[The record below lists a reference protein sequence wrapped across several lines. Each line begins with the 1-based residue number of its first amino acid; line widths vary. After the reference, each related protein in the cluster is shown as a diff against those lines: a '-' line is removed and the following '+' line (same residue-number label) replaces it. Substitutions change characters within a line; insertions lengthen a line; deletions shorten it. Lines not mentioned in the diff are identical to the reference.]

1 MHELEPLNEIEARI
15 LGCLI
20 EKERSTPEYYPL
32 TLNNLLVACNQ
43 KSNRNPVMQLDE
55 FELEEALDQLREKK
69 WVFRVDT
76 AGSRV
81 AKFRHD
87 LAQKIELYGDEIAII
102 CILLLRGP
110 QTIGEIRSRT
120 ERISNFESIKE
131 VLTTLED
138 LKEEDRFPT
147 ILKLSVQPGQKE
159 VRYTHLLC
167 GMPNLVSKQEEKNAF
182 SRVLTKGQE
191 REEDLINSIRSL
203 EGKVEKLE
211 MNLDFFQ
218 KEFCKFKE
226 QFE

>member
-1 MHELEPLNEIEARI
+1 MDELEPLNEIEARI

-32 TLNNLLVACNQ
+32 TLNNLLAACNQ

-131 VLTTLED
+131 VQTTLED

-159 VRYTHLLC
+159 VRYTHLLR
-167 GMPNLVSKQEEKNAF
+167 GMPNLVSKQEEKNTF
-182 SRVLTKGQE
+182 SRVLTKGQQ